1 MQTLRTFDVSRIA
14 PVQGFLPAQIK
25 LLRDREN
32 VSQREFAWRLNVSE
46 ALVRD
51 WELGLKHPRWA
62 ALRLLTV
69 VQTRGLNAI
78 T

>member
-1 MQTLRTFDVSRIA
+1 MQTLRTFDPRRITA
-14 PVQGFLPAQIK
+14 VKSFAAEQIK

-32 VSQREFAWRLNVSE
+32 LSQREFAWHLNVSD

-51 WELGLKHPRWA
+51 WESGLKHPRGA
-62 ALRLLTV
+62 ALRLLTI
-69 VQTRGLNAI
+69 VQDRGLGAI